1 MRAGEILSV
10 HCKRAG
16 EGPVIVRGLKNGL
29 CIV

>member
-1 MRAGEILSV
+1 MRAGEGVV

-16 EGPVIVRGLKNGL
+16 EGPVIVRGLKKGL